1 MIIRLENVELAY
13 GRGWSLSGIDFSI
26 PEGDFLAI
34 VGPNGS
40 GKSTLLKAMLGIIKP
55 KRGEVKVAPGTR
67 FGYVPQSQHID
78 EIYPLTALDITLMGR
93 YSLMGP
99 FSRPSSNDRET
110 ALECLAHVGMSQ
122 FKDRPYRYLSGGQKQ
137 RTLIA
142 RALACEPRVMILDEP
157 TNDMDIAGEA
167 AIMDLLHHL
176 HDEHGMTVVMVSHLL
191 NVVSGYAKNIALII
205 GGKIAVG
212 TVVEILSPAAL
223 TSAYGTEVSIVES
236 EGRRIVLAGGA
247 RC

>member
-13 GRGWSLSGIDFSI
+13 GRGWTLSGIDFSV

-55 KRGEVKVAPGTR
+55 RHGEVKRAPGIR

-99 FSRPSSNDRET
+99 LSRPSRKDRET
-110 ALECLAHVGMSQ
+110 ALGCLSDVGMGHLADQ
-122 FKDRPYRYLSGGQKQ
+122 PYRNLSGGQKQ

-142 RALACEPRVMILDEP
+142 RALACESRVMILDEP

-176 HDEHGMTVVMVSHLL
+176 HKEHGMTVVMVSHLL

-205 GGKIAVG
+205 DGKITVG
-212 TVVEILSPAAL
+212 TVDDILSPVNLA
-223 TSAYGTEVSIVES
+223 TAYGTEVRVADM
-236 EGRRIVLAGGA
+236 EGHRIVIAGGT

>member
-1 MIIRLENVELAY
+1 MIIRLKNVELAY
-13 GRGWSLSGIDFSI
+13 ERGWTLSGIDFSV

-55 KRGEVKVAPGTR
+55 RRGEVERAPDIR

-99 FSRPSSNDRET
+99 FARPSHKDRET
-110 ALECLAHVGMSQ
+110 ALECLSDVGMSHLANQ
-122 FKDRPYRYLSGGQKQ
+122 PYRNLSGGQKQ

-167 AIMDLLHHL
+167 AIMNLLHHL
-176 HDEHGMTVVMVSHLL
+176 HDEHRLTVIMVSHLL

-205 GGKIAVG
+205 DGKITVG
-212 TVVEILSPAAL
+212 TVDEILSPANL
-223 TSAYGTEVSIVES
+223 TSAYGAEVRVADM
-236 EGRRIVLAGGA
+236 EGRRIVLTGGE